1 MMRSVAIIGV
11 GQSNFGEL
19 WDLSFRDIVLSAGV
33 EALEDAGLEG
43 KEIDAMYVGNMSGG
57 RYLAQEHIAALI
69 ADYAGLA
76 ELSIPSTRVEA
87 ADASGGL
94 ALRQA
99 YMAVASGM
107 HDIVIAAG
115 AEKVT
120 DVGSDVAMDILSSA
134 ADREWEG
141 FVGANLAALFAMIA
155 RMHMEKFDTKPED
168 LAMVSAKN
176 HKNATLN
183 PKAQFKREISVE
195 TAVNSPFVA
204 EPLRLFD
211 CAPISDGAAAVIL
224 ADEKTARK
232 YTDTPVFISACC
244 QASDYLALHSRKD
257 IVTMNAIVHAA
268 RLAYKQAG
276 IEAKK
281 IDVAEVHDS
290 FTIAEII
297 AYEDLG
303 LVEKGEGKK
312 LIREG
317 ITELD
322 GYLPVNPS
330 GGLKACGHAI
340 GATGI
345 RQAVEITL
353 QLRGDAGKR
362 QVDAETGLALN
373 IGGTGATAVVTIFS
387 QHSC

>member
-1 MMRSVAIIGV
+1 MRRVTVIGV
-11 GQSNFGEL
+11 GCSKFGEL
-19 WDLSFRDIVLSAGV
+19 WDMSFRDIVLSAGI
-33 EALEDAGLEG
+33 EALEDANLEG
-43 KEIDAMYVGNMSGG
+43 REIDAIYVGNMSGG
-57 RYLAQEHIAALI
+57 RYLAQEHISALI

-76 ELSIPSTRVEA
+76 ELHIPSTRVEA
-87 ADASGGL
+87 GDASGGL

-120 DVGSDVAMDILSSA
+120 DVGAEMAMDILSSS
-134 ADREWEG
+134 ADREWEV
-141 FVGANLAALFAMIA
+141 FCGANLPALFAMIA
-155 RMHMEKFDTKPED
+155 RLHMEKFGTKPED
-168 LAMVSAKN
+168 LAKVSVKN
-176 HKNATLN
+176 HRNATLN
-183 PKAQFKREISVE
+183 PKAQFRREISLEV
-195 TAVNSPFVA
+195 ALNSPYVA

-211 CAPISDGAAAVIL
+211 CAPISDGASVVIL
-224 ADEKTARK
+224 ASEEVAKK
-232 YTDTPVFISACC
+232 YTDTPVYISACC
-244 QASDYLALHSRKD
+244 QASDYIALHSRRD
-257 IVTMNAIVHAA
+257 ITTMDAVVHASKQ
-268 RLAYKQAG
+268 AYKQAG
-276 IEAKK
+276 IEPKD

-303 LVEKGEGKK
+303 FVEKGRGAE

-317 ITELD
+317 VTELD
-322 GYLPVNPS
+322 GEIPVNPS

-345 RQAVEITL
+345 RQAVEIVL

-362 QVDAETGLALN
+362 QVDAERGLALN
-373 IGGTGATAVVTIFS
+373 IGGTGATAVVTIFER
-387 QHSC
+387 

>member
-1 MMRSVAIIGV
+1 MMRRVAVIGV
-11 GQSNFGEL
+11 GQSRFGEL
-19 WDLSFRDIVLSAGV
+19 WDRGFRDIVIAAGV
-33 EALEDAGLEG
+33 EALEDAELEG
-43 KEIDAMYVGNMSGG
+43 KEVEAIYVGNMSGG

-76 ELSIPSTRVEA
+76 ELHIPSTRVEA

-99 YMAVASGM
+99 YMAVASGT

-120 DVGSDVAMDILSSA
+120 DVGSDLALDILSSST
-134 ADREWEG
+134 DREWEG
-141 FVGANLAALFAMIA
+141 FVGATLPALYALMA
-155 RMHMEKFDTKPED
+155 RIHMEEFGTKAED
-168 LAMVSAKN
+168 LAMVSVKN
-176 HKNATLN
+176 HRNGVLN
-183 PKAQFKREISVE
+183 PKAQFRSEITIEKALS
-195 TAVNSPFVA
+195 SPYIA

-211 CAPISDGAAAVIL
+211 CSPISDGAAVVIL
-224 ADEKTARK
+224 ASEDVARK
-232 YTDTPVFISACC
+232 YTDTPVLVSVCT

-257 IVTMNAIVHAA
+257 LLAMNAVVHAA
-268 RLAYKQAG
+268 RQAYKQAS
-276 IEAKK
+276 IEPKD

-290 FTIAEII
+290 FTITEILSYECLGFVERGKGAE
-297 AYEDLG
+297 
-303 LVEKGEGKK
+303 

-317 ITELD
+317 VTQLD
-322 GYLPVNPS
+322 GSLPVNPS

-345 RQAVEITL
+345 RQAAEITL

-362 QVDAETGLALN
+362 QVDAEKGLALN

-387 QHSC
+387 R

>member
-1 MMRSVAIIGV
+1 MRRVAIIGV

-19 WDLSFRDIVLSAGV
+19 WDQSFRDIVLTAGI

-43 KEIDAMYVGNMSGG
+43 KEIEAMFVGNMSGG

-69 ADYAGLA
+69 ADYSGLS
-76 ELSIPSTRVEA
+76 ELHIPSTRVEA

-120 DVGSDVAMDILSSA
+120 DVGAELALDILSSG

-141 FVGANLAALFAMIA
+141 FVGATLPALYAMIA
-155 RMHMEKFDTKPED
+155 RLHMEKFGTKPED
-168 LAMVSAKN
+168 LAMVSVKN
-176 HKNATLN
+176 HKNGALN
-183 PKAQFKREISVE
+183 PKAQSRREITLE
-195 TAVNSPFVA
+195 MALNSPYVA

-211 CAPISDGAAAVIL
+211 CAPISDGAAVVVL
-224 ADEKTARK
+224 ASEEVARK
-232 YTDTPVFISACC
+232 LTDTPVFISACC

-257 IVTMNAIVHAA
+257 MLTMNAVVHAA
-268 RLAYKQAG
+268 RQAYKQAG
-276 IEAKK
+276 IEPKD

-290 FTIAEII
+290 FTIAEIL

-303 LVEKGEGKK
+303 FAKKGEGAK

-317 ITELD
+317 VTNLD
-322 GYLPVNPS
+322 GDIPVNPS
-330 GGLKACGHAI
+330 GGLKACGHAV

-362 QVDAETGLALN
+362 QVDAERGLALN

-387 QHSC
+387 R